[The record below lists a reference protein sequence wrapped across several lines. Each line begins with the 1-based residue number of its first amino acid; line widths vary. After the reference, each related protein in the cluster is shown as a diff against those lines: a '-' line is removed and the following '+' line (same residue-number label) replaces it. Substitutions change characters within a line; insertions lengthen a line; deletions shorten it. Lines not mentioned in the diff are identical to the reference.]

1 MTGDSSPVIRV
12 AVAHFP
18 PTAAAVPDVRT
29 STACTLREWSVDSD
43 TVNTVELVVCE
54 LTSNAVKA
62 SRPEDVVAIR
72 LTATGEYVLVEVRDG
87 NDTAPRI
94 KSPDLFSEDGSG
106 LLMVD
111 ALSRRW
117 SWWRV
122 KTGGKVV
129 WAEIPGGL
137 QATPPPTQAATP
149 MPTRTPRVGPQPT
162 APVVYRTDP
171 ETLRRVADALRALDP
186 WHRTPSGRSLPEAVP
201 HRA

>member
-1 MTGDSSPVIRV
+1 MTAADPSPVVRV

-18 PTAAAVPDVRT
+18 PTAAAVPEVRT
-29 STACTLREWSVDSD
+29 STVRTLTEWSVDTDAVSSA
-43 TVNTVELVVCE
+43 ELVVCE
-54 LTSNAVKA
+54 LASNAVKA

-72 LTATGEYVLVEVRDG
+72 LTATGGNVLVEVWDG

-94 KSPDLFSEDGSG
+94 ESPDVFSEDGRG

-111 ALSRRW
+111 ALSRQW

-137 QATPPPTQAATP
+137 RTAPPTQAPTP
-149 MPTRTPRVGPQPT
+149 MPTRRPRVGPQPT

-186 WHRTPSGRSLPEAVP
+186 WHQTPTGRRSPEAMT